1 MKYVTIRLRDV
12 NREKINE
19 RAEFLSNE
27 RNRNVTADEYIT
39 ELLKKDKK
47 DYSEWLNQ
55 S

>member
-19 RAEFLSNE
+19 RAQFLSNE
-27 RNRNVTADEYIT
+27 RQRTVTADEYLT

-47 DYSEWLNQ
+47 NYKGE
-55 S
+55 